1 MAGIGFAFVLA
12 GVITMFI
19 GMSRA
24 VENFNLFQRIAE
36 NLNNEI
42 DIENDELKKNGYKIM
57 FGENFYWL
65 SIKKEF

>member
-19 GMSRA
+19 GLSRS

>member
-12 GVITMFI
+12 GTITMFI
-19 GMSRA
+19 GLSRS

-36 NLNNEI
+36 RLNDTI
-42 DIENDELKKNGYKIM
+42 DLENKELEKNGYKIM